1 MENNNKIPLIER
13 IVVCGISKEKI
24 DNFFNNNKIKNL
36 DEINKINIEILED
49 YKSNFLLKTNKKY
62 NEYLK
67 NIPKYSLPEGI
78 KLKKNHF
85 INYSKNNIKSFL
97 LVNDSKL
104 KFCST
109 LIFYENYN
117 KNNKQFSILK
127 SLTLVSNKDFFN
139 THKNILENI
148 KEILSNKN
156 NNFILK
162 LYFNILLNYIE
173 INKKNSSN
181 SSFFLKNINNINK
194 PLINFHFD
202 SKNPFPL
209 KDFNI
214 SIILD
219 NFYIED
225 LIKIYLSILME
236 YKIIL
241 IFSDINE
248 INIVINS
255 LLALIYPLKWNFPIS
270 SYLLPET
277 EVMLDAPFACLIGVE
292 EKYLNLIKF
301 RIKKNLFNPETVI
314 YCLNKKEFLF
324 LENFNFKIEE
334 NLENEIKS
342 ELYFIFSQR
351 FNENEINKNSEFFR
365 MFNNNNN
372 EKNYLNNEINKNL
385 FYNMKIISIFFNIF
399 LNLIENFKNFI
410 KFDDNL
416 NYKNCQIS
424 DFFNFKQFENYF
436 YKNKK
441 SEKNY
446 FNFFKNF
453 INSLMFSNFL
463 RNFMLKNNSKEK
475 YKFINEIYYLLL
487 NLKEKKIKKKLN
499 ENFLLKIKNKI
510 LNYDN
515 FQYFQINEKT
525 LKNSQNNFNNDFFWN
540 SLKNFAE
547 IKINLEEFKENI
559 IKIKNN
565 NIFSH
570 KKSNTNSD
578 LNETNLKL
586 ILNNSNKQINNIF
599 PITKK
604 DKNLPKHFEGFFIN
618 KLNGDEDEN
627 IFSEIED

>member
-372 EKNYLNNEINKNL
+372 EKNYLNNEL
-385 FYNMKIISIFFNIF
+385 
-399 LNLIENFKNFI
+399 
-410 KFDDNL
+410 
-416 NYKNCQIS
+416 
-424 DFFNFKQFENYF
+424 
-436 YKNKK
+436 
-441 SEKNY
+441 
-446 FNFFKNF
+446 
-453 INSLMFSNFL
+453 
-463 RNFMLKNNSKEK
+463 
-475 YKFINEIYYLLL
+475 
-487 NLKEKKIKKKLN
+487 
-499 ENFLLKIKNKI
+499 
-510 LNYDN
+510 
-515 FQYFQINEKT
+515 
-525 LKNSQNNFNNDFFWN
+525 
-540 SLKNFAE
+540 
-547 IKINLEEFKENI
+547 IKIYFI
-559 IKIKNN
+559 I
-565 NIFSH
+565 
-570 KKSNTNSD
+570 
-578 LNETNLKL
+578 
-586 ILNNSNKQINNIF
+586 
-599 PITKK
+599 
-604 DKNLPKHFEGFFIN
+604 
-618 KLNGDEDEN
+618 
-627 IFSEIED
+627 

>member
-1 MENNNKIPLIER
+1 MENNIKIPLIER

-24 DNFFNNNKIKNL
+24 DDFFSKNKMKNYDEIKNF
-36 DEINKINIEILED
+36 NVEILED
-49 YKSNFLLKTNKKY
+49 FKSDFLLKKNENY

-78 KLKKNHF
+78 KITKNH
-85 INYSKNNIKSFL
+85 STLKNNIKSFL
-97 LVNDSKL
+97 LVNESKL

-117 KNNKQFSILK
+117 NFSILK
-127 SLTLVSNKDFFN
+127 SLTIVSNKDYFN
-139 THKNILENI
+139 TQKNILENI
-148 KEILSNKN
+148 EILISKKN
-156 NNFILK
+156 IFTLK
-162 LYFNILLNYIE
+162 LYFNILLNFIDTS
-173 INKKNSSN
+173 KKK
-181 SSFFLKNINNINK
+181 SFFLKNITTNK
-194 PLINFHFD
+194 NPLINFHID
-202 SKNPFPL
+202 NNHPFPI

-214 SIILD
+214 SIIFD

-236 YKIIL
+236 FKIIL
-241 IFSDINE
+241 IFSNINE
-248 INIVINS
+248 INIIINS
-255 LLALIYPLKWNFPIS
+255 ILALIYPLKWNFPIS

-277 EVMLDAPFACLIGVE
+277 EVMLDAPFACIIGVE
-292 EKYLNLIKF
+292 EKYLNLIEF
-301 RIKKNLFNPETVI
+301 RIKKKLFNDETVI
-314 YCLNKKEFLF
+314 YNLKKKEFLF
-324 LENFNFKIEE
+324 LENFQFEIDK

-342 ELYFIFSQR
+342 EFYFIFSQSL
-351 FNENEINKNSEFFR
+351 NDEINKNSEIFR
-365 MFNNNNN
+365 IFCDENVF
-372 EKNYLNNEINKNL
+372 LNNEIKNL

-399 LNLIENFKNFI
+399 LNLIENFKNFFI
-410 KFDDNL
+410 FDEKINF
-416 NYKNCQIS
+416 KNCQIS
-424 DFFNFKQFENYF
+424 DFFNFKKFEDYF
-436 YKNKK
+436 NKK
-441 SEKNY
+441 YEKNY

-453 INSLMFSNFL
+453 INSLMFNNFL
-463 RNFMLKNNSKEK
+463 RNFILKNNKEK
-475 YKFINEIYYLLL
+475 YKFINEIYDLLL

-525 LKNSQNNFNNDFFWN
+525 IKNSQNNFNNDFFWN